1 MTIASGA
8 SVRDRNLMLIA
19 TLALITAASTAT
31 RLAILKSSAPGCIS
45 TITPRKPTMTA
56 VQRRARTTSPSTN
69 TAPMVT
75 KIGVE

>member
-1 MTIASGA
+1 
-8 SVRDRNLMLIA
+8 MLIA

-31 RLAILKSSAPGCIS
+31 RLAKLKLSVPGCIS
-45 TITPRKPTMTA
+45 TSTPRKPTSTA
-56 VQRRARTTSPSTN
+56 VQRRRRTISPSTN